1 MKTIV
6 KEGISFA
13 EKGVIT
19 QATGN
24 TIEDLGRK
32 IIMMAEGEVEMKKKK
47 EMVAE
52 GDTQLLLHVHIEG
65 NGAHLCLNDLDTNLD
80 GRLWLCVNIIVCNRP
95 YVA

>member
-1 MKTIV
+1 MRTIV

-19 QATGN
+19 QATEN
-24 TIEDLGRK
+24 MIENLGKK
-32 IIMMAEGEVEMKKKK
+32 IIMTEEGEVGMKKKK

-52 GDTQLLLHVHIEG
+52 EDTHLLLHVHIEG

-80 GRLWLCVNIIVCNRP
+80 GML
-95 YVA
+95 